1 MAGVAWRMAREQ
13 YDNSREDNHMRPAG
27 RGQRID
33 WNSRPRSD
41 LMFQNMSA
49 REALR
54 LQRQAANVRG
64 VWSVMIVVMVWMALL
79 HHTFRFATITLLHS
93 YATILP
99 MELRY
104 LDWAAR
110 GYMSR
115 IFMMRDLVNFPD
127 ELGNEIHFRNQHDPD
142 FSSGRKSRS
151 MRVFSVPLSRGM
163 NATRVFVP
171 SGHAEPAHKHLP
183 SLLLPVQLQHL
194 KSAAHSYPKTAKA
207 SRQTEEK
214 DKDELDPREE
224 EGRKEALPLDDPSMW
239 QEARGRSW
247 QHIAKHQ
254 AVLKEHMRDN
264 PREYSQRVRSHAAE
278 AEVRG

>member
-1 MAGVAWRMAREQ
+1 MAGIAWRMARDQ
-13 YDNSREDNHMRPAG
+13 YDNNRDDTQMRPAG
-27 RGQRID
+27 RAQRVD
-33 WNSRPRSD
+33 WNTRQRSD

-127 ELGNEIHFRNQHDPD
+127 NELGNEIQFRHQHDPE
-142 FSSGRKSRS
+142 FRSGKKTRS
-151 MRVFSVPLSRGM
+151 LRVFDVPLSRGM

-194 KSAAHSYPKTAKA
+194 KAAARSYPKTSQATEKPKEMKDQDHLK
-207 SRQTEEK
+207 RQ
-214 DKDELDPREE
+214 DEGE
-224 EGRKEALPLDDPSMW
+224 RKEPPQEDDPSVW

-254 AVLKEHMRDN
+254 AALKEHMRDN
-264 PREYSQRVRSHAAE
+264 AHEYSHLVRSHAAE
-278 AEVRG
+278 GRG